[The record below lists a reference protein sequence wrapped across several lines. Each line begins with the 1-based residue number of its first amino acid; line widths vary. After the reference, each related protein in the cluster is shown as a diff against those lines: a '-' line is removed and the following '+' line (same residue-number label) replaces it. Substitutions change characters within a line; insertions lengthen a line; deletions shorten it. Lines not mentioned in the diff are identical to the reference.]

1 MSICAMSVCAIMA
14 AASGYAP
21 AHAQEEAQPTLA
33 PYQMVR
39 SLQLVQDRIAGG
51 DHAALPMQR
60 KLLELVDAR
69 LRASTPQEFED
80 PRNMRSLLVYAM
92 SGGNPDTVDETL
104 ETLELDET
112 IEIAGAGIVHYLR
125 GEILDARRAFARI
138 EPATYPT
145 ELAAFLHLV
154 KGSVMGTESA
164 PQAMAMLD
172 HARLLAPGTLVEEA
186 ALRRTMI
193 LAREAEDVERFTA
206 ASSLY
211 VRRFLRS
218 PYAAQFAQAFVSGI
232 IQFAAT
238 IDTARIDQ
246 IVSGMSQDQAMTIY
260 LRLARASAID
270 GNTAL
275 LAFASAKVRGD
286 DEEIKDPRGALYT
299 SISQMNS
306 SNAVEVLPRLDALD
320 TRGLTERD
328 RALLSAARAVANE
341 VVAPARTSAIVPGAQ
356 REPEAETDAGAEA
369 APASET
375 AAEQDALVSSA
386 RSKLEAIDA
395 LIGSAR

>member
-1 MSICAMSVCAIMA
+1 MRRALPLWAMLA
-14 AASGYAP
+14 ATSLP
-21 AHAQEEAQPTLA
+21 AVALAQDEATPSLA

-39 SLQLVQDRIAGG
+39 SLQLVQDRIASG

-69 LRASTPQEFED
+69 LRASGREEFDD

-92 SGGNPDTVDETL
+92 SGGNPDTVDVAL

-112 IEIAGAGIVHYLR
+112 IEVAGAGIVHYLR

-138 EPATYPT
+138 DPSTYAP

-154 KGSVMGTESA
+154 KGSVMGTEDA
-164 PQAMAMLD
+164 AQAMAMLD
-172 HARLLAPGTLVEEA
+172 RARLMAPGTLVEEA

-193 LAREAEDVERFTA
+193 LAREAQDVERFTA

-218 PYAAQFAQAFVSGI
+218 PYAAQFAQSFVTGI

-238 IDTARIDQ
+238 IDTARIDE
-246 IVSGMSQDQAMTIY
+246 IVSGMSRDQAETIY

-270 GNTAL
+270 GNVAL
-275 LAFASAKVRGD
+275 LAFASGKVRGD
-286 DEEIKDPRGALYT
+286 DDEADDPRGALYT

-306 SNAVEVLPRLDALD
+306 SNAVEVLPRLESLD

-328 RALLSAARAVANE
+328 RALLSAARAVASG
-341 VVAPARTSAIVPGAQ
+341 VVAPARAASIAPATPSEPEL
-356 REPEAETDAGAEA
+356 EPEAATDAAS
-369 APASET
+369 APRTVS
-375 AAEQDALVSSA
+375 EQDALVSNA

-395 LIGSAR
+395 LIGASR